1 MIKLHLSFALHE
13 VLSFLIF
20 ANPLASDVAS
30 RHAETH
36 QVSCIIDCVWE
47 LMTQFYLITVKSIS
61 KQLLNNVFR
70 RFPSLV
76 LLY

>member
-36 QVSCIIDCVWE
+36 QVSCIIKKVQFMTSFWE
-47 LMTQFYLITVKSIS
+47 ESRSSTFKLMFL
-61 KQLLNNVFR
+61 
-70 RFPSLV
+70 SL
-76 LLY
+76 